1 MRFCG
6 QCGSR
11 LPEAGA
17 RPGQRPGERPTPP
30 ARGGVLPEGEW
41 HSAAVLWCELEPA
54 PGSDVEAVFETLALV
69 LPGLRKI
76 TEAQEGYL
84 VRRPSG
90 LTAVFGAQAVHE
102 DDAVR
107 AVATALGFLQRLRM
121 PVLRGSCRWPC
132 GWRSALAAWWSARLD
147 RRGSRNW
154 LSPARRCRRPSTWP
168 PPRRQGG
175 CG

>member
-1 MRFCG
+1 MRQCQTCGHHNPDDVDFCLNCAAALARPCPTCGAPAPAGMRFCG

-17 RPGQRPGERPTPP
+17 RPGQRPDARPTPTG
-30 ARGGVLPEGEW
+30 RGGVLPEGEW

-69 LPGLRKI
+69 LPGLRKL

-84 VRRPSG
+84 ARRPSG

-102 DDAVR
+102 DGGGR
-107 AVATALGFLQRLRM
+107 PGATGLWFFQRVGA
-121 PVLRGSCRWPC
+121 P
-132 GWRSALAAWWSARLD
+132 ALAGRLP
-147 RRGSRNW
+147 
-154 LSPARRCRRPSTWP
+154 LA
-168 PPRRQGG
+168 PRR
-175 CG
+175 